1 MLPFDGF
8 FNRKKK
14 TDQNKK
20 GRFVTIEEVI
30 ETAKRMRERQEEFL
44 RNNPRPK
51 YQPGEAWKS
60 YFKTGKHG
68 RFGLIYGT
76 DPNEWKQTKPPT
88 PGKKLDLNKGKWKPQ
103 FTVDDVRILDW
114 YHIEGNTEVLFV
126 VKGIFEIRYDFKK
139 RIDFRG
145 EPVYFNRLSKEES
158 IAFINL
164 AIKHDI
170 IPMPM
175 EELI

>member
-51 YQPGEAWKS
+51 YQPGEAYKS
-60 YFKTGKHG
+60 HFKTGKHG

-76 DPNEWKQTKPPT
+76 DPNEWKQTLQHRKPLDFN
-88 PGKKLDLNKGKWKPQ
+88 KLKWR
-103 FTVDDVRILDW
+103 TILITINIDNDTRI
-114 YHIEGNTEVLFV
+114 EV
-126 VKGIFEIRYDFKK
+126 
-139 RIDFRG
+139 
-145 EPVYFNRLSKEES
+145 
-158 IAFINL
+158 
-164 AIKHDI
+164 
-170 IPMPM
+170 